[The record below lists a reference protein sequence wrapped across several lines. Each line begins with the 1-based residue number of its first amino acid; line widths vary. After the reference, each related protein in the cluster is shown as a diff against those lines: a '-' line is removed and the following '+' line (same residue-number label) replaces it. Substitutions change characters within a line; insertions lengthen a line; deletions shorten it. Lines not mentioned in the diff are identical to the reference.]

1 MTDKKG
7 REPDQIANT
16 IHQQSQIQLTISRN
30 MKERELGT
38 HTPFLGKWG
47 EELLESER
55 RAGSDANP

>member
-1 MTDKKG
+1 
-7 REPDQIANT
+7 
-16 IHQQSQIQLTISRN
+16 